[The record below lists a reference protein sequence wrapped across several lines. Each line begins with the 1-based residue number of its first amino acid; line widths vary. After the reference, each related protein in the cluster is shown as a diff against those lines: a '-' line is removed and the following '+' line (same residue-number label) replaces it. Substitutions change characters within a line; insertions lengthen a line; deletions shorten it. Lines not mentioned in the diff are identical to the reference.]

1 MIIEKMATNGSILAN
16 GRRSS
21 SPDRRVTFGNIERY
35 DILMS
40 NGIRQDTENT
50 ISSGITK
57 LDNQIQQAV
66 KLGFKYS
73 LGDVTVYGDVI
84 DFLLD
89 FEVIKDKR
97 VVSERQIA
105 NIIQSVFHKV
115 ITRQSAAHSIIFV
128 NLENC
133 SHDIVKEELVR
144 VTTEPVLKSYLEK
157 NNSEAHAWIKAL
169 REANILNSNKS
180 DEEIREIKAF
190 KNGIENKLDKS
201 CVMSHNTDKII
212 DNANS
217 TKEKIIDNTNSTKE
231 KILNKSVDNV
241 KFDED
246 LNTISNSC
254 DELKNFGKQ
263 SEEAKREQQFDGE
276 LLIKNKQPSNS
287 KYRQEKFNNEN
298 TLKNSDQVKICSDT
312 NIESINKSKLGF
324 LKRVTASFSKI
335 STTDYKK
342 SVENDEDKKE
352 NSKCKSVNENDRENK
367 NQESPKSND
376 LKKNCLTSQN
386 SEKSVVGSVKDKF
399 ESLSNKQNTDLY
411 INNNSRMKKST
422 SMESFAFK
430 SARKEKMMGNVSG
443 NRSIGGSNFDVR
455 SSFSFERGISSRSSS
470 LSATDV
476 RIHSNTRTSFKK
488 TSGISSLE
496 QSKKTSGI
504 SSLEQNKKSNHEEL
518 LFPDVEADKKQHNEA
533 EKKQNPQKD
542 SLEKPKVKASS
553 SLTKSSSFNAP
564 TISSLNKSSIGKN
577 IQNKSFMYDSKK
589 IDLRNSLD
597 AQKLPRNQH
606 RLEDSSYCANY
617 EYGAN
622 CETTNGFSNDQTFLL
637 RNKREKTM
645 YNSTIVDDDEQHR
658 NDLLRIA
665 KAFQNLEN
673 RSTKPNECIEK
684 FMVNLVA
691 NDLVESLNERL
702 KLDDLYEHI
711 RNKISKDKTFH
722 IRSKLNFDMN
732 VYFEFLFRT
741 MATHFTQ
748 VGCEI
753 TTDHISKKKV
763 CFLIH
768 IKLINNNDIDGHAQ
782 FSNEIDE
789 HAQFKTSYV

>member
-66 KLGFKYS
+66 KLGFRYS

-157 NNSEAHAWIKAL
+157 NNSEAHAWINAL

-180 DEEIREIKAF
+180 DHEQIREIKAF

-201 CVMSHNTDKII
+201 CVISHNTDKII
-212 DNANS
+212 
-217 TKEKIIDNTNSTKE
+217 ENTNSTKE
-231 KILNKSVDNV
+231 KTLNKSVDNL

-254 DELKNFGKQ
+254 DELKNVGKQ
-263 SEEAKREQQFDGE
+263 SEEEKREQQFDSE
-276 LLIKNKQPSNS
+276 LLIKNKQLPNS

-298 TLKNSDQVKICSDT
+298 TLKNSDQVKFCSDT

-335 STTDYKK
+335 STTDNKK
-342 SVENDEDKKE
+342 SVENDDDKKE
-352 NSKCKSVNENDRENK
+352 NSKCKSVNENNGENK

-376 LKKNCLTSQN
+376 LKKNCSNSQN

-430 SARKEKMMGNVSG
+430 SARKEKMMGNVPG

-496 QSKKTSGI
+496 QNKKTSGI

-518 LFPDVEADKKQHNEA
+518 LSPDVEADKKQHNET

-542 SLEKPKVKASS
+542 SLEKSKVKASS

-564 TISSLNKSSIGKN
+564 TISSLNKSNIGKN
-577 IQNKSFMYDSKK
+577 NQNKSFMCDSKR

-606 RLEDSSYCANY
+606 RLEDNSCCANY

-622 CETTNGFSNDQTFLL
+622 YETTNGFSNEQTFLL
-637 RNKREKTM
+637 RNKSEKTI
-645 YNSTIVDDDEQHR
+645 YNSTIADDDEQHH

-665 KAFQNLEN
+665 RAFQNLEN
-673 RSTKPNECIEK
+673 RSTKPNETIEK
-684 FMVNLVA
+684 FMVNVVA

-711 RNKISKDKTFH
+711 RNKISKDKTLH
-722 IRSKLNFDMN
+722 IRSKLNYDMS

-768 IKLINNNDIDGHAQ
+768 IKLINNNDIDEHAQ
-782 FSNEIDE
+782 FNNEIDE